1 MHGAV
6 EDDAEHRHSHQHVQP
21 VQAGHE
27 EVERPVHGR
36 AGKVDL
42 LVPVEAAGQLV
53 LVEMRGVLDRLDAEE
68 GEREH
73 DRDRQADHRRARF
86 VDAGEVNRQRDG
98 QRAAD
103 EHQRVDGPRPDLAG
117 AARLRERRRKRE
129 PVHGIG
135 DEEARE
141 E

>member
-1 MHGAV
+1 MTNATQTITYGRAEWCSPFSDTTGVLLDQVEKRIEEDPDQIDEVPVEPGELDPEVVVRAVVAVHGAV

-53 LVEMRGVLDRLDAEE
+53 LVEMRGVLDRLAAE
-68 GEREH
+68 
-73 DRDRQADHRRARF
+73 
-86 VDAGEVNRQRDG
+86 
-98 QRAAD
+98 
-103 EHQRVDGPRPDLAG
+103 
-117 AARLRERRRKRE
+117 
-129 PVHGIG
+129 
-135 DEEARE
+135 
-141 E
+141 